1 MCVLTSVLNQHFYV
15 PLHTSESMSIKRITF
30 QGKISGHE
38 PHDAKTKLCVFDVK
52 DSYLKVLINT
62 LICSTSVYDMCN
74 EWICNIFIMHAYKFI
89 LLIYKNLQYYLVQDI
104 FKVFQSNY
112 DFHLKSYFG

>member
-52 DSYLKVLINT
+52 DSYLKVLIPDKH
-62 LICSTSVYDMCN
+62 LDMFHVCN
-74 EWICNIFIMHAYKFI
+74 EWICHIFIMQAYIFI

-112 DFHLKSYFG
+112 NFHLKSYFG